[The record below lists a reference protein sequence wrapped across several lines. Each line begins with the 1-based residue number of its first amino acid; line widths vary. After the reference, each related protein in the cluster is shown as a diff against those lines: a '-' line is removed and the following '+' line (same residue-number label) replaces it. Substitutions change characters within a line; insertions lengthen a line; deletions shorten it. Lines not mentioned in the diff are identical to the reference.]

1 MAVPDFQSFFRP
13 MLETLADGAP
23 RPLAAMREHLRVA
36 MAVSD
41 ADFQEMLPSGVR
53 TRFSDRV
60 YWANTHLYQ
69 AGLIERPSSGVLAIT
84 DRGRAFLAKHQGKIL
99 VSDLMQFPEFAAF
112 RKKSSTPP
120 PDPKAAPANEKTPQ
134 ERIEE
139 AYAELQAT
147 LAKEL
152 LDRVAAS
159 SPTAFEAHRRLWRWW
174 SRRCDQSGCLGP
186 RPCLHSSKAMEG
198 VRGRRS
204 NLRLCRKPRG
214 EEGNKG
220 CDPHDIVLH

>member
-1 MAVPDFQSFFRP
+1 
-13 MLETLADGAP
+13 
-23 RPLAAMREHLRVA
+23 

-41 ADFQEMLPSGVR
+41 ADFEEMLPSGVR

-120 PDPKAAPANEKTPQ
+120 PDPRAAPASEKTPQ

-152 LDRVAAS
+152 LDKVAAS
-159 SPTAFEAHRRLWRWW
+159 SPTAFERLVIQLLLKMGYGGGEPDASKHSAALAMVASTGSSIRTSWASIVSTSKPSDGRSPWA
-174 SRRCDQSGCLGP
+174 SIESTPLLG
-186 RPCLHSSKAMEG
+186 A
-198 VRGRRS
+198 
-204 NLRLCRKPRG
+204 LR
-214 EEGNKG
+214 
-220 CDPHDIVLH
+220 